1 MSRFA
6 TARAFVGNPLKLHLI
21 KINAEDAYIG
31 NGLRN
36 VLIGHARL
44 QMAACA
50 TNTQKWANIGLNRLR
65 GLSLLPA

>member
-50 TNTQKWANIGLNRLR
+50 SNMPAWVRFGLSTLR
-65 GLSLLPA
+65 GMSAPA